1 MDPITGAAI
10 FMTLVGTAAKVI
22 GAFGRAKK
30 DRDIAEGNAASADYA
45 ANDAMERA
53 GIPGSNARGRGS
65 QIIGHQKTAYASG
78 NVSVGSGSAVQ
89 AEAQTRYFSDMD
101 EIIIRNNAARE
112 AMGYRIKANL
122 FRTEGAMAAQGAE
135 NDAASSLIG
144 GFGQVAGIAGRWAV
158 DQPGAPGAAL
168 DYNNPGTYGT
178 AGGP

>member
-10 FMTLVGTAAKVI
+10 FMSLVGAITGAAAGFK
-22 GAFGRAKK
+22 RAKY
-30 DRDIAEGNAASADYA
+30 DREAAEGNALTAESAA
-45 ANDAMERA
+45 ADAIARS

-65 QIIGHQKTAYASG
+65 QLIGHQKAAYAAG
-78 NVSVGSGSAVQ
+78 NAGVGSGSAVQ

-122 FRTEGAMAAQGAE
+122 FRTEGAMAVQGAE
-135 NDAASSLIG
+135 NDAAASLIG
-144 GFGQVAGIAGRWAV
+144 GFGQAAGIAGRWAV
-158 DQPGAPGAAL
+158 DQPGALAPS
-168 DYNNPGTYGT
+168 NPGTYGT

>member
-10 FMTLVGTAAKVI
+10 FMSLVGAVTSAEANLK
-22 GAFGRAKK
+22 RAKYDK
-30 DRDIAEGNAASADYA
+30 EISEGNALTAESAA
-45 ANDAMERA
+45 ADAIARS
-53 GIPGSNARGRGS
+53 GISGTNARGRGS
-65 QIIGHQKTAYASG
+65 QIIGHQKAAYAAG
-78 NVSVGSGSAVQ
+78 NASVGSGSAVQ

-122 FRTEGAMAAQGAE
+122 FRTEGTLAAEGAT
-135 NDAASSLIG
+135 NDAAANLIG

-158 DQPGAPGAAL
+158 DQPSNKFDP
-168 DYNNPGTYGT
+168 NNPGTYGT